1 VASIKSCRCGKFKVD
16 IDVYPEAPSEGI
28 MNCPNC
34 HSSPYVEKCEP
45 IADEKP
51 ASAPTQKDIIKLD
64 EVPEG
69 MLRTFTV
76 KMGDVLIGM
85 AKELPNHV
93 IMHVVPADV
102 ALAIPLD
109 LAYNLHDGLCT
120 AINILDEGASL
131 ELDEDDLP
139 TDPKKWN

>member
-1 VASIKSCRCGKFKVD
+1 LSNIKSCKCGNFKVD
-16 IDVYPEAPSEGI
+16 TDVYPEAPTEGI
-28 MNCPNC
+28 TSCPTCNT
-34 HSSPYVEKCEP
+34 SPY
-45 IADEKP
+45 EKP
-51 ASAPTQKDIIKLD
+51 ATEQKDIIQLD

-85 AKELPNHV
+85 AKELPNHI

>member
-1 VASIKSCRCGKFKVD
+1 MSNIKSCKCGNFKVD
-16 IDVYPEAPSEGI
+16 VEIYPEAPDMGI
-28 MNCPNC
+28 TDCPRC
-34 HSSPYVEKCEP
+34 KTSPYGYWDEP
-45 IADEKP
+45 KAKP
-51 ASAPTQKDIIKLD
+51 APDQKDIIKLD